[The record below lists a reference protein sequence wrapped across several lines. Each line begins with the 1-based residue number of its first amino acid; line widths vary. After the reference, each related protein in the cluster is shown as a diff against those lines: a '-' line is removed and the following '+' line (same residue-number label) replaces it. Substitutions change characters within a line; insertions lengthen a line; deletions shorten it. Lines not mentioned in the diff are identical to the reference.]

1 MAASADPV
9 SGGTTVSSPSR
20 STRSTP
26 PPGVGEMEVVPRR
39 YWGRWIAA
47 ALIVLFLLPIVQGF
61 ITSENM
67 RWDVVADHLFAP
79 AILEGLR
86 MTVLLTIV
94 AMAVGIV
101 LGIALALMRASANP
115 VLSTL
120 SIAFIYVFR
129 GIPLLVQLLFWYFL
143 AAVFPV
149 ISIGIP
155 FGPTFLALDTNILI
169 GQFAAAILGLGLS
182 EAAYFCEIFRGGV
195 LGVGRGQVDAGTALG
210 MKPFQIFRRIIL
222 PQAMRII
229 VPATGNQFIGMLKT
243 TSLVL
248 VIALPELLTTIQGI
262 YSRNLLQ
269 IPLLTVACFWY
280 LLATGVLSAI
290 QHFVERHYAKGAWE
304 RPRSRRRR
312 SAKQPPVATV
322 PGQEL
327 T

>member
-1 MAASADPV
+1 MVASAQPATA
-9 SGGTTVSSPSR
+9 GTRAPSH
-20 STRSTP
+20 
-26 PPGVGEMEVVPRR
+26 VAQLEIVPRR

-47 ALIVLFLLPIVQGF
+47 AVIVLFLLPVVQGF
-61 ITSENM
+61 ITAENM
-67 RWDVVADHLFAP
+67 KWDVVAEYLFAP

-101 LGIALALMRASANP
+101 LGIVLALMRTSANP
-115 VLSTL
+115 VLSSL

-149 ISIGIP
+149 VGIGIP
-155 FGPTFLALDTNILI
+155 FGPTFITFDTNVLI
-169 GQFAAAILGLGLS
+169 GQFTAAILGLGLS

-195 LGVGRGQVDAGTALG
+195 LAVGRGQVDAGTALG
-210 MKPFQIFRRIIL
+210 MRPFQIFRRIIL

-280 LLATGVLSAI
+280 LIATGVLSLI

-304 RPRSRRRR
+304 RPRRSRRRHADP
-312 SAKQPPVATV
+312 SAVTAAV
-322 PGQEL
+322 PTQEL